1 MMTSALSQNLQQT
14 RQQKLKRIAEQ
25 SDWDLIIIG
34 GGITGAGILKLASQS
49 GLKALLLEQKDFAWG
64 SSSRSS
70 KMVHGGLRYIAE
82 GQVKLTRESV
92 HERQRLLRGAQGLVN
107 KQSFVFSH
115 YAGQFP
121 WPWIFNLL
129 LWIYDR
135 FAGKKQHRFCS
146 KEIYPYL
153 VPGIELKNSI
163 GGTQFVDAMTDDAR
177 LVLRLIQEA
186 QQKDAQAINYTQV
199 TKLMK
204 EKGRVVGVIA
214 CPQENQQSLNLN
226 LKLKAKVVVNAT
238 GAWSNELLAKSEQ
251 SVQLRPLRG
260 SHLIVA
266 SWRLPVASAIS
277 VAHPQDKRPVQIF
290 PWHNVTVI
298 GTTDVEHLHCLSSEP
313 RISQSEYDYLLAC
326 VAHQF
331 PAAKLTDKDII
342 STFAGVRPVIDS
354 GTSVAPS
361 KEKREHSLW
370 RKDGLIGVAGGKLT
384 TFHLIAKQVLSQVIE
399 EIQSNEKT
407 TIAESELPVFES
419 CEEQNPNHLPIQVY
433 QHITAYYGQLS
444 NEFIRQ
450 AGQFIRQTE
459 HQLLRPIGYSK
470 NLWAELIWAVKYEQV
485 VHLDDLLL
493 RRTRVGNVLPEGGL
507 NEIQKIKRLCFKFLP
522 WDEEQWQQEIERY
535 RCIWMSCYSLPE
547 R

>member
-1 MMTSALSQNLQQT
+1 MTSALSKNLQQT
-14 RQQKLKRIAEQ
+14 RQQKLKQISEQ

-92 HERQRLLRGAQGLVN
+92 HERQRLLRDAQGLVN
-107 KQSFVFSH
+107 KQSFVLSH
-115 YAGQFP
+115 YARQFP

-135 FAGKKQHRFCS
+135 FAGKKQHQYYS
-146 KEIYPYL
+146 KENYPYL

-186 QQKDAQAINYTQV
+186 QQKGAQAINYTQV
-199 TKLMK
+199 TELLK
-204 EKGRVVGVIA
+204 EKGQVVGVIA
-214 CPQENQQSLNLN
+214 CPQENQQ
-226 LKLKAKVVVNAT
+226 KMQLKAKVVVNAT
-238 GAWSNELLAKSEQ
+238 GAWSNQLFAESEQ
-251 SVQLRPLRG
+251 PVQLRPLRG

-290 PWHNVTVI
+290 PWQNVTVI
-298 GTTDVEHLHCLSSEP
+298 GTTDVEHSHGLSSEP

-331 PAAKLTDKDII
+331 PNAKLTDKDII

-370 RKDGLIGVAGGKLT
+370 KIPGLISVAGGKLT
-384 TFHLIAKQVLSQVIE
+384 TFHLIAKQVLTQVM
-399 EIQSNEKT
+399 NELQPSKKT
-407 TIAESELPVFES
+407 RDIDLDFAVFES
-419 CEEQNPNHLPIQVY
+419 CENLPKLSLSAPVAEHL
-433 QHITAYYGQLS
+433 AACYGGLAAELIAQIEPRLFS
-444 NEFIRQ
+444 
-450 AGQFIRQTE
+450 
-459 HQLLRPIGYSK
+459 PVGYSR
-470 NLWAELIWAVKYEQV
+470 NLWAQLIWAVKYEQV

-493 RRTRVGNVLPEGGL
+493 RRTRVGNLLPDGGL
-507 NEIQKIKRLCFKFLP
+507 NEIQKIKHLCFEFLP
-522 WDEEQWQQEIERY
+522 WDETQWQQEIERY
-535 RCIWMSCYSLPE
+535 RNIWMSCYSLPE
-547 R
+547 RQRF